1 MVGCTDCNPRE
12 MTGDKNY
19 DGTPRPPRFGLM
31 TIVAG
36 KRDGN
41 WQIEVAQNTI
51 DTNGFLIRRSGVR
64 VTPGA
69 CSPEKTAELP
79 RRQLIASQ
87 S

>member
-1 MVGCTDCNPRE
+1 MVGCTDCNPKE

-41 WQIEVAQNTI
+41 WQIEVAQNT
-51 DTNGFLIRRSGVR
+51 NSLLG
-64 VTPGA
+64 TP
-69 CSPEKTAELP
+69 PELQGIKTVIPIPGSETTEE
-79 RRQLIASQ
+79 
-87 S
+87 